1 MELSRLSGSTVIHDA
16 MVDVAATRERSRRW
30 RLRRLSVVLALV
42 AAYCWWRVLNGQ
54 SVWPGL
60 PSLPIRDEYIFP
72 VLLILILGI
81 ALLGPLLGAGRSPH
95 VAFHPS
101 EIDVTIDDVKGID
114 TVRDEVVKTLNLF
127 LAHKTFRDQM
137 GGTPRRG
144 ILFEGPPGT
153 GKTYMAKAMA
163 GEAGVPFLFVSSS
176 AFQSMYYG
184 QTNRKIRSYF
194 SALRKTAR
202 KEGGAIGFIEEID
215 AIGAARQGMG
225 ASTGREGLSGV
236 VNELLIPLQ
245 SFDQPTL
252 RIRFVNTL
260 IGRVNRLLPTHRHI
274 PKRRAGDA
282 NILVVAA
289 TNRAADLDPALTRPG
304 RFDRSIYF
312 GIPGKSGRREIIDF
326 YLDRK
331 AHDPALDDEDRRDTL
346 AAMTMGYSPVMIE
359 HLFDEA
365 LVWALRRGAD
375 ALDWN
380 DIQQAKMTE
389 ELGLKERVDY
399 TEAERRTIATHEAGH
414 ATVAHLVGASRKL
427 EVLSII
433 KRKDALGLLAHS
445 ELEERFT
452 KTRSEIEAGIDI
464 AFGGMVAEEL
474 WFGESGSGP
483 SGDLSAATRAAAVM
497 VGALGLGG
505 SLVSFEAANM
515 GNGADVVAKV
525 LANDGS
531 RSAVEQILVDS
542 KDRVTE
548 MLGRNRHLVEALRD
562 ALLDRE
568 ELQAEEILEV
578 LANAA
583 AENDSGILDLR

>member
-1 MELSRLSGSTVIHDA
+1 
-16 MVDVAATRERSRRW
+16 
-30 RLRRLSVVLALV
+30 
-42 AAYCWWRVLNGQ
+42 
-54 SVWPGL
+54 
-60 PSLPIRDEYIFP
+60 
-72 VLLILILGI
+72 LLI
-81 ALLGPLLGAGRSPH
+81 
-95 VAFHPS
+95 
-101 EIDVTIDDVKGID
+101 
-114 TVRDEVVKTLNLF
+114 
-127 LAHKTFRDQM
+127 Q
-137 GGTPRRG
+137 
-144 ILFEGPPGT
+144 
-153 GKTYMAKAMA
+153 
-163 GEAGVPFLFVSSS
+163 
-176 AFQSMYYG
+176 
-184 QTNRKIRSYF
+184 
-194 SALRKTAR
+194 
-202 KEGGAIGFIEEID
+202 
-215 AIGAARQGMG
+215 
-225 ASTGREGLSGV
+225 
-236 VNELLIPLQ
+236 LQ

-252 RIRFVNTL
+252 RVRMVNAFIDRGNRF
-260 IGRVNRLLPTHRHI
+260 LPTHRPI
-274 PKRRAGDA
+274 PKRRVDDA

-312 GIPGKSGRREIIDF
+312 GLPGKAGRREIIDF
-326 YLDRK
+326 YLAKKSHSAEID
-331 AHDPALDDEDRRDTL
+331 HEDKRESL

-375 ALDWN
+375 ALDWS

-389 ELGLKERVDY
+389 ELGLTEQVVY

-474 WFGESGSGP
+474 WFGESGTGP

-497 VGALGLGG
+497 VGALGLGD
-505 SLVSFEAANM
+505 SLISYDAADM

-525 LANDGS
+525 IASDAA
-531 RSAVEQILVDS
+531 RAATEEILEDS

-548 MLGRNRHLVEALRD
+548 MLERNRHFVEALRD

-568 ELQAEEILEV
+568 ELVSEEILDV
-578 LANAA
+578 LATAA
-583 AENDSGILDLR
+583 TEHEDQVLDLR